1 MWNNNR
7 IMKNYLLPHI
17 RRGIS
22 EYGKV
27 EGYKTVTNLA
37 VKAYRNEVKSSSSS
51 SSDNIDPR
59 FIDMAIAQMKIFIF
73 AGHDTTAGALSF
85 AYHLLWKNPATLVAL
100 RAEHD
105 AVLGSD
111 PVKAAANI
119 TSSPQL
125 LNKLPYTSAV
135 IKETL
140 RLFPPIGTVRKG
152 RQDFFLVYPDTG
164 IRYPTDGFMLLGCSV
179 AEHRN
184 GTFWPR
190 PDDFVPERWLVGEGD
205 PMHVRK
211 NAFRP
216 FELGPRNCIG
226 QELAQLELRAI
237 LALTVRELDVQSA
250 YSESGGRVLNELAYQ
265 SMAPGE
271 VTGHPSQGMPVRVK
285 IRNS

>member
-7 IMKNYLLPHI
+7 VMKNYLLPHI

-22 EYGKV
+22 EYGKI

-37 VKAYRNEVKSSSSS
+37 VKAYLKEVKPSSSA
-51 SSDNIDPR
+51 DNIDPG
-59 FIDMAIAQMKIFIF
+59 FIDMAIAQMKMFIF

-85 AYHLLWKNPATLVAL
+85 AYHLLWKNPTTLATL

-111 PVKAAANI
+111 VAKAAANI
-119 TSSPQL
+119 TASPQL

-140 RLFPPIGTVRKG
+140 RLFPPVGTVRQG
-152 RQDFFLVYPDTG
+152 RKDFFLIHPDTG
-164 IRYPTDGFMLLGCSV
+164 IRYPTDGFMIFGCSV

-184 GTFWPR
+184 AAFWPR

-237 LALTVRELDVQSA
+237 LALTVRELEVQSA
-250 YSESGGRVLNELAYQ
+250 YSENGGRVLNELAYQ
-265 SMAPGE
+265 TMVPGAI
-271 VTGHPSQGMPVRVK
+271 TGHPSHGMPVRVK
-285 IRNS
+285 IMS

>member
-1 MWNNNR
+1 
-7 IMKNYLLPHI
+7 MKNYLLPHI

-22 EYGKV
+22 QYGKT

-37 VKAYRNEVKSSSSS
+37 IKAYLNEAKPSS
-51 SSDNIDPR
+51 SSDNIEPR
-59 FIDMAIAQMKIFIF
+59 FIDMAIAQMKMFIF

-85 AYHLLWKNPATLVAL
+85 AYHLLWKNPETLVTL

-111 PVKAAANI
+111 PAKAATNI
-119 TSSPQL
+119 TASPQL
-125 LNKLPYTSAV
+125 LNKMPYTSAV

-140 RLFPPIGTVRKG
+140 RLFPPVGSVRKG
-152 RQDFFLVYPDTG
+152 RQNFFLIHPDTG
-164 IRYPTDGFMLLGCSV
+164 IRYPTDGFMLFSCLI

-184 GTFWPR
+184 AAFWPR
-190 PDDFVPERWLVGEGD
+190 PDDFVPERWLAEEGD

-237 LALTVRELDVQSA
+237 LALTVRELDVQSV
-250 YSESGGRVLNELAYQ
+250 YSENGERVLNELAYQ

-271 VTGHPSQGMPVRVK
+271 VTGHPSHGMPVRVK
-285 IRNS
+285 IRS